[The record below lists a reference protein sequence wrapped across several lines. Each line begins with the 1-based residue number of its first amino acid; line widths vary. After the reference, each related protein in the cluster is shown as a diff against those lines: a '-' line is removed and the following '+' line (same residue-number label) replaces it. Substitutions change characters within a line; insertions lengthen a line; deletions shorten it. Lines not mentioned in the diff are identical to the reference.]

1 MDIINVLAKGS
12 IAKFAGGLAKAGKI
26 ETQSGDAELCEL
38 FRGAGGAGSVAGAG
52 EAMGKNGIGD
62 RGRIREVDG
71 SGHLSTP
78 ARRQLNVDGLHE
90 NYNNGPLTRKP
101 YQVDYSR

>member
-12 IAKFAGGLAKAGKI
+12 IAKFTGGLAKAGKI
-26 ETQSGDAELCEL
+26 ETQSGDAELGEL
-38 FRGAGGAGSVAGAG
+38 LRGAGSTGSVARAG
-52 EAMGKNGIGD
+52 EAMGKDGIGD

-71 SGHLSTP
+71 SGHLGTP

-90 NYNNGPLTRKP
+90 NYNNGPFTRKP